1 MSKIGSTIADIAR
14 GSFLGNER
22 ITKLLPFAVYV
33 TCLALVAIYYSH
45 SADRKVHQINRLRT
59 QVDELKSE
67 YLDTKTRLMQSG
79 LESTVE
85 DRVAERGLHTS
96 EHPPVKLVIEND

>member
-1 MSKIGSTIADIAR
+1 MSKTGSAIADIVR

-33 TCLALVAIYYSH
+33 TFLALVVIYYSH
-45 SADRKVHQINRLRT
+45 SADRKVHRINALRT
-59 QVDELKSE
+59 EVDELKSE
-67 YLDTKTRLMQSG
+67 YLDTKTRLMQLG

-85 DRVAERGLHTS
+85 DRVAELGLKTS
-96 EHPPVKLVIEND
+96 EHPPIELVVEND